1 MQKIRTTRWPVR
13 NIGGDRSRCKLRYV
27 IGTQFDIA
35 AGAASKTQNLAMNIG
50 TKGNGSDPISS
61 LGIEGVLGQT
71 PNLQTMAALYT
82 QYRIRGIKLRLTYWQ
97 QTGVPVFLFT
107 NAQTDIDTIANADTG
122 PTPDFVSPQI
132 STLPEQRWAKYR
144 VCQMTATG
152 GRATSLSA
160 YYSVNK
166 VYGPDNIVRNDL
178 DFIGAMRID
187 TPYWSN
193 SGSPNRGA
201 WCQWGIANLSG
212 ANGAST
218 GVLKVEATVYCEFF
232 GKRVTTS

>member
-1 MQKIRTTRWPVR
+1 MQKIKTTRWPVK

-35 AGAASKTQNLAMNIG
+35 AEAASKTQNLAMNYGAAI
-50 TKGNGSDPISS
+50 SESYPIAALS
-61 LGIEGVLGQT
+61 IAGVFGQT

-82 QYRIRGIKLRLTYWQ
+82 RYRIRGIKLRLTYWQ
-97 QTGVPVFLFT
+97 QTGAPVFLFT
-107 NAQTDIDTIANADTG
+107 NAQTNLDTFSQDDTA
-122 PTPDFVSPQI
+122 PAPAFVSPTI

-166 VYGPDNIVRNDL
+166 VYGPDNTVRNDH
-178 DFIGAMRID
+178 DFSGGMRID
-187 TPYWSN
+187 TPYW
-193 SGSPNRGA
+193 GSPVVTRGP

-232 GKRVTTS
+232 AKRVTTS